1 MNSKKTGMVCKQVNH
16 SRTRGDALLGNS
28 KIIEVDNLE
37 KSYGDVHAVKESVSM
52 LRNGSCLPFLVPM
65 ELGNL
70 QLLTYSALY

>member
-1 MNSKKTGMVCKQVNH
+1 VNH
-16 SRTRGDALLGNS
+16 SRTRGDVLLGNS

-37 KSYGDVHAVKESVSM
+37 NRMGMYMQSKESVSM
-52 LRNGSCLPFLVPM
+52 LRKGSCLPFLVPM